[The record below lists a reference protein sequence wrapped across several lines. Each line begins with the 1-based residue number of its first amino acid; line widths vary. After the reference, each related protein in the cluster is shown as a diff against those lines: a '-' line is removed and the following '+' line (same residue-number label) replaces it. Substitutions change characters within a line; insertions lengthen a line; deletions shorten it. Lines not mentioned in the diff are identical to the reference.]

1 MADFFDPVGTILAF
15 CPFFYLSLPIIFY
28 LDAHF
33 FQIVAC
39 RILQRADTGVK
50 NVWNKTLGATLTAR
64 MRIDDIVAKMS
75 AVLPNFKSVAGDPLA
90 IPGRFLVKDGLVTR
104 WLPYEN
110 RKKEAYI
117 ALFNDYLCICKP
129 KYGGSGTIVCR
140 NAISLSSAVILE
152 GPNNEKKSAYFFRIH
167 HIAKAKTY
175 DFMVH
180 TLVEKDEWLDA
191 LEELVN
197 SQKCTGTQVTPTGI
211 IEEFSLKNMNRL
223 AKRSNRV
230 FGVGLAD
237 AVHKQSFKSHSELQ
251 LDPYIVAQGF
261 EYLRQDSALSLRG
274 IFQLGCTDRLEVRNL
289 RSQWNAGL
297 EPIFDGQSFE
307 LVADLLVLYFKQL
320 PLSVIPKEFTEVLI
334 RFFDM
339 KDRNKR
345 LENICVLLNACPP
358 SNFAVLVDVLV
369 YLGYAA
375 EQSHLNGLTAERAGL
390 VFSRLLM
397 HFEPKQYRKCSGII
411 SLLVENVDKLMETHV
426 TISTGGGPGAVKLSG
441 ESPTTSRTSSSA
453 NLTPGMTPS
462 HSMTH
467 LSVPTYSGSFR
478 PVPKFLFDI
487 NRERQLTC
495 INKCKYRTLD
505 VIKALSSRVAER
517 GSSSSAS
524 STYESALQS
533 MLITLNTLVDYEPT
547 FVKYFMDLTNLNM
560 FYLRLNDLNRL
571 LNEAKTKSKTTKS
584 TKLFAST
591 RDALEA
597 ERLRTT
603 LWDFLEGA
611 LDYLDRACSWT
622 RDVRVAYFKIRK
634 ELERA
639 QELKQALG
647 IPRDT
652 ELDSTMAALQ
662 PIYADAAVRD
672 FWDHNFGLEKFIVKV
687 DLFIDALLRIN
698 DSSLSDTE
706 RQVVRH
712 ILDHHQTGRVN
723 IYGFA
728 IFVSGYGP
736 IESCLA
742 NVIKMSSEKWF
753 FGFASYPESVR
764 LLEANPPGSFLVR
777 FSQTNPGN
785 FSVDYLSPVSSTPVS
800 PSTNSG
806 PNAAASALRTIAL
819 HSGRAHTS
827 SSGSSSGN
835 NPSSQRQP
843 SELRTIKIHN
853 TSGGFEVVRA
863 DLSFSSAASSETTS
877 AVSSAPTSA
886 PPSAPSSAPNSGK
899 VDDAASNASGGPKSM
914 PTSTKLVAAQGSF
927 RMRTMTLLQAPGR
940 RNSGGTPPPN
950 GVLSSIPL
958 HLQPKQ
964 YSASG
969 PSSPLQSP
977 PGSLGAPNPSATPPG
992 SYVGMNG
999 STSPPPGS
1007 HNSNGSGTGSLV
1019 LKASTA
1025 TDLTHLPALRFATID
1040 GVLENLKELLVRP
1053 VQPNYFLINYFHG
1066 CIDKNTAIRKLNDC
1080 EPGTFLV
1087 RFGDEEE
1094 TIAVHVVSTSP
1105 LPPTPNSPVPSSPL
1119 SGAGSTG
1126 SAPSSPKISP
1136 KSSPRHK
1143 VETIVLERVFGS
1155 AQLKHLGVTYKDLH
1169 DFVARYNGTTLMKT
1183 PLSLVTA
1190 KPEDDSDLTIEDGT
1204 LEKIVE
1210 KLYNGTDLGDV
1221 QVFLLTYRAFATPV
1235 AVLNILRERI
1245 HYHRE
1250 HNQDRVFRLRMGN
1263 FVKSWLTEY
1272 SWDIKDDKDFFK
1284 LGLKLAYDLAADPS
1298 TSAIGQQLII
1308 LIQKVQDASEASLS
1322 PLSPNGALTSTL
1334 KPVRADR
1341 CVAVLPPRENLSSS
1355 VSSDMSSNIHDDDT
1369 GFSERYDD
1377 EEEGTGTGSPSSSGY
1392 GSPVGS
1398 PGPSH
1403 AVLRRVDSGNLSSR
1417 DSQSPRDSRDGNPH
1431 RPSFSASGSY
1441 PNLNVITNGFSISGA
1456 TGAGS
1461 RHGTLRNSQEHGTP
1475 HVPAIRSVLEI
1486 PVSELAEQLTLIEFE
1501 VFTAIPL
1508 HEFLQQ
1514 GWLKPDKELR
1524 SPNLLRM
1531 VRLSTRLSRWVVS
1544 EILADDKPA
1553 KRAKVIEYFVQLC
1566 HALLTLRNF
1575 NGIMAIIAALSG
1587 SAIGRL
1593 KKTWDA
1599 FSKAKKK
1606 ELDELHSI
1614 MDTELNWTRYRQ
1626 ALLNAPPPKI
1636 PYLGLILT
1644 DLVFIED
1651 GNKDRLPSGHIN
1663 WVKCECLAASLHQV
1677 QLCQQSTY
1685 PITPNDT
1692 LVDSYVLEQAKTLTE
1707 REAYDRS
1714 LVVEP
1719 RSTKKKK

>member
-1 MADFFDPVGTILAF
+1 
-15 CPFFYLSLPIIFY
+15 
-28 LDAHF
+28 
-33 FQIVAC
+33 
-39 RILQRADTGVK
+39 
-50 NVWNKTLGATLTAR
+50 
-64 MRIDDIVAKMS
+64 MS
-75 AVLPNFKSVAGDPLA
+75 AALPNFKSVAGDPLA
-90 IPGRFLVKDGLVTR
+90 IPGRHLVRDGLVTR

-117 ALFNDYLCICKP
+117 ALFNDYMCICKP

-180 TLVEKDEWLDA
+180 TLAEKDEWLDA

-197 SQKCTGTQVTPTGI
+197 SQKCQGTQVTPTPI
-211 IEEFSLKNMNRL
+211 IEEFTLKNMNRL

-261 EYLRQDSALSLRG
+261 EYLRQDAALKTRG
-274 IFQLGCTDRLEVRNL
+274 IFQLSRVDRPEVRTL
-289 RSQWNAGL
+289 RTLWNAGQ
-297 EPIFDGQSFE
+297 EPIFEGQPFE
-307 LVADLLVLYFKQL
+307 IVADLLILYFMQL
-320 PLSVIPKEFTEVLI
+320 PLSVIPQEFTEALI
-334 RFFDM
+334 RFYDH
-339 KDRNKR
+339 KDPNKR

-369 YLGYAA
+369 YLGYAT
-375 EQSHLNGLTAERAGL
+375 EQSQHNGLTVERAGL
-390 VFSRLLM
+390 VFSRLLL
-397 HFEPKQYRKCSGII
+397 HFEPKHYRKCAGII

-426 TISTGGGPGAVKLSG
+426 TISTGGGPGAVKLSAD
-441 ESPTTSRTSSSA
+441 SPSASRTTSSA
-453 NLTPGMTPS
+453 NLAPGMSPS
-462 HSMTH
+462 ASTTH

-487 NRERQLTC
+487 NRERQLAC
-495 INKCKYRTLD
+495 INKCKYRILE
-505 VIKALSSRVAER
+505 VIKTMGSRSVER
-517 GSSSSAS
+517 GTSGAAATTFESS
-524 STYESALQS
+524 LQS

-547 FVKYFMDLTNLNM
+547 FVRYFMDLTNLNM

-571 LNEAKTKSKTTKS
+571 LNLAKSSKSSKQAA
-584 TKLFAST
+584 KLFGST

-611 LDYLDRACSWT
+611 LDYLDRACNWT
-622 RDVRVAYFKIRK
+622 REVRIAYFKIRK

-662 PIYADAAVRD
+662 PIYADAPVRE
-672 FWDHNFGLEKFIVKV
+672 FWDRNFGLEKFIVKV
-687 DLFIDALLRIN
+687 DLFIDALLRLN
-698 DSSLSDTE
+698 DSSLTDTE

-712 ILDHHQTGRVN
+712 ILDHHETGRVN

-753 FGFASYPESVR
+753 YGFASYPESVR
-764 LLEANPPGSFLVR
+764 LLETNPAGTFLVR

-785 FSVDYLSPVSSTPVS
+785 FSVDYLSATAVAPAS
-800 PSTNSG
+800 PNG

-819 HSGRAHTS
+819 NSGRSHTS
-827 SSGSSSGN
+827 SGGSSSSGA
-835 NPSSQRQP
+835 RQAT
-843 SELRTIKIHN
+843 ELRTIKIHN
-853 TSGGFEVVRA
+853 TSSGFEVVRA
-863 DLSFSSAASSETTS
+863 DLSDSSATSSETSS

-899 VDDAASNASGGPKSM
+899 VPDDTLSPKHT

-940 RNSGGTPPPN
+940 RNSGGTPPN
-950 GVLSSIPL
+950 SVLSSIPL
-958 HLQPKQ
+958 HLQPKP
-964 YSASG
+964 YSASS

-977 PGSLGAPNPSATPPG
+977 PGSLGAPNALVTPPG
-992 SYVGMNG
+992 SYIMNG

-1007 HNSNGSGTGSLV
+1007 LNSNSSGPGSLI
-1019 LKASTA
+1019 LKSSMNI
-1025 TDLTHLPALRFATID
+1025 DSMLPPSIRFATID
-1040 GVLENLKELLVRP
+1040 GVLENLKDILIRP
-1053 VQPNYFLINYFHG
+1053 LQPNYFLLPYFHG
-1066 CIDKNTAIRKLNDC
+1066 CIDKATATKKLADS

-1087 RFGDEEE
+1087 RFGDDEE
-1094 TIAVHVVSTSP
+1094 TLAVHVVSTAP
-1105 LPPTPNSPVPSSPL
+1105 LPPSTGSPSSSSPL
-1119 SGAGSTG
+1119 NQGG
-1126 SAPSSPKISP
+1126 SAPSSPKLSP
-1136 KSSPRHK
+1136 KTSPRHK
-1143 VETIVLERVFGS
+1143 VESIVLERVYAS
-1155 AQLKHLGVTYKDLH
+1155 SQLKYLGVTYNDLP
-1169 DFVARYNGTTLMKT
+1169 DFCKRYNATTALKT
-1183 PLSLVTA
+1183 PLDLITA
-1190 KPEDDSDLTIEDGT
+1190 KTADDSELTIEDGT

-1210 KLYNGTDLGDV
+1210 KIYDGSDLGAA

-1250 HNQDRVFRLRMGN
+1250 HGQDRVYRLRMGN
-1263 FVKSWLTEY
+1263 FVKSWVTEY
-1272 SWDIKDDKDFFK
+1272 VWDIKDDKDFFK
-1284 LGLKLAYDLAADPS
+1284 LGMKVALDLAADPS
-1298 TSAIGQQLII
+1298 TSAIGQQLIT
-1308 LIQKVQDASEASLS
+1308 LIQKAQDAEQLEASS
-1322 PLSPNGALTSTL
+1322 MYSGSQYPTL

-1341 CVAVLPPRENLSSS
+1341 CPAVQPPRESLSSS
-1355 VSSDMSSNIHDDDT
+1355 VSSDLSSNMHDDDT
-1369 GFSERYDD
+1369 GFGERYDED
-1377 EEEGTGTGSPSSSGY
+1377 EDTGTGTNSPSGTGY

-1398 PGPSH
+1398 PGPAH
-1403 AVLRRVDSGNLSSR
+1403 PMLRRVDSGSLASSSPR
-1417 DSQSPRDSRDGNPH
+1417 GGSDSPRDSRESMAR
-1431 RPSFSASGSY
+1431 RPSFSSSGSY
-1441 PNLNVITNGFSISGA
+1441 SNLNMITNGMSISGQM
-1456 TGAGS
+1456 GSGS
-1461 RHGTLRNSQEHGTP
+1461 RYGTLRNSQEQGTP
-1475 HVPAIRSVLEI
+1475 TIPTIRSVLEI
-1486 PVSELAEQLTLIEFE
+1486 PIMELAEQLTLIEFE

-1514 GWLKPDKELR
+1514 GWLKPDKETR
-1524 SPNLLRM
+1524 SANLLRM

-1544 EILADDKPA
+1544 EILVDDKPA

-1566 HALLTLRNF
+1566 SALLTLRNF

-1587 SAIGRL
+1587 SAVGRL

-1599 FSKAKKK
+1599 FSKARKK

-1614 MDTELNWTRYRQ
+1614 MDTELNWTRYRT

-1677 QLCQQSTY
+1677 QLCQQSNY
-1685 PITPNDT
+1685 QITPNDT
-1692 LVDSYVLEQAKTLTE
+1692 LVDTYVLEQAKTLTE